1 MSKSYAVSEK
11 DDWMESEEE
20 EEDAPKKIKKR
31 AVVRKITVARAD
43 INGKGSVKADKGGRG
58 KKKRA
63 SFDSDSDDSY

>member
-1 MSKSYAVSEK
+1 
-11 DDWMESEEE
+11 MEEEEE

-58 KKKRA
+58 KLAPHHHNGDTLMTKGL
-63 SFDSDSDDSY
+63 